1 MKKIFKSFISIIC
14 VAVFA
19 INLLGCE
26 SSARVA
32 SEGISATKFQSELA
46 RDYKK
51 IFDKEFIQRHLNGV
65 TTAELISTFVE
76 ALKSSDDDRAKELV
90 KNYGDYMNKKYFVND
105 LSTYNWLATITVQ
118 LIKISLNEG
127 TMPQDFIDNVNGVL
141 PLFGM
146 STINIDLNK
155 HDYTD
160 KDAEE
165 IALKLYPL
173 VDRIAD
179 EDILRELGIDLDDPD
194 LINKVI
200 GILTS
205 SDNKESEK

>member
-1 MKKIFKSFISIIC
+1 MRKIFKSIISIIC
-14 VAVFA
+14 VAVVA
-19 INLLGCE
+19 INVLACGT
-26 SSARVA
+26 SAGDINSV
-32 SEGISATKFQSELA
+32 SATKFQSELA

-51 IFDKEFIQRHLNGV
+51 IFDKEFIQNHLNGV

-76 ALKSSDDDRAKELV
+76 NIKSSDDEKVKELV
-90 KNYGDYMNKKYFVND
+90 EKYGDFMDDKYFVND

-118 LIKISLNEG
+118 LIKRSLNEG
-127 TMPQDFIDNVNGVL
+127 TMEQDFIDNVNGIL

-146 STINIDLNK
+146 NTISVDLNK

-165 IALKLYPL
+165 IALKMYPL
-173 VDRIAD
+173 VDRVAD
-179 EDILRELGIDLDDPD
+179 EDVLRELGVDVDDPE

-200 GILTS
+200 DIFVS
-205 SDNKESEK
+205 SKDSESEDK

>member
-1 MKKIFKSFISIIC
+1 MRKIFKSIISIIC
-14 VAVFA
+14 VAVVA
-19 INLLGCE
+19 VNVLACGTSAGDIN
-26 SSARVA
+26 SV
-32 SEGISATKFQSELA
+32 SATKFQSELA

-51 IFDKEFIQRHLNGV
+51 IFDKEFMQNHLNGV

-76 ALKSSDDDRAKELV
+76 NIKSSDDEKAKELV
-90 KNYGDYMNKKYFVND
+90 EKYGDFMDDKYFVND

-118 LIKISLNEG
+118 LIKRSLNEG
-127 TMPQDFIDNVNGVL
+127 TMEQGFIDNINGIL

-146 STINIDLNK
+146 NTISVDLNK

-165 IALKLYPL
+165 IALKMYPL
-173 VDRIAD
+173 VDRVAD
-179 EDILRELGIDLDDPD
+179 EDVLRELGVDVDDPE

-200 GILTS
+200 DIFVS
-205 SDNKESEK
+205 SKDSESEDK

>member
-1 MKKIFKSFISIIC
+1 MRKIFKSIISIIC
-14 VAVFA
+14 VAVVA
-19 INLLGCE
+19 VNMLACGTSAGDIN
-26 SSARVA
+26 SV
-32 SEGISATKFQSELA
+32 SATKFQSELA

-51 IFDKEFIQRHLNGV
+51 IFDKEFMQNHLNGV

-76 ALKSSDDDRAKELV
+76 NIKSSDDEKAKELV
-90 KNYGDYMNKKYFVND
+90 EKYGDFMDDKYFVND

-118 LIKISLNEG
+118 LIKRSLNEG
-127 TMPQDFIDNVNGVL
+127 TMEQGFIDNVNGIL

-146 STINIDLNK
+146 NTISVDLNK

-165 IALKLYPL
+165 IALKMYPL
-173 VDRIAD
+173 VDRVAD
-179 EDILRELGIDLDDPD
+179 EDVLRELGVDVDDPE

-200 GILTS
+200 DIFVS
-205 SDNKESEK
+205 SKDSESEDK

>member
-1 MKKIFKSFISIIC
+1 MRKIFKSIISIIC
-14 VAVFA
+14 VAVVA
-19 INLLGCE
+19 INVLACGT
-26 SSARVA
+26 SAGDINSV
-32 SEGISATKFQSELA
+32 SATKFQSELA

-51 IFDKEFIQRHLNGV
+51 IFDKEFIQNHLNGV

-76 ALKSSDDDRAKELV
+76 NIKSSDDEKAKELV
-90 KNYGDYMNKKYFVND
+90 EKYGDFMDDKYFVND

-118 LIKISLNEG
+118 LIKRSLNEG
-127 TMPQDFIDNVNGVL
+127 TMEQDFIDNVNGIL

-146 STINIDLNK
+146 NTISVDLNK

-165 IALKLYPL
+165 IALKMYPL
-173 VDRIAD
+173 IDRVAD
-179 EDILRELGIDLDDPD
+179 EDVLRELGVDVDDPE

-200 GILTS
+200 DIFVS
-205 SDNKESEK
+205 SKDSESEDK

>member
-1 MKKIFKSFISIIC
+1 MRKIFKSIISIIC
-14 VAVFA
+14 VAVVA
-19 INLLGCE
+19 INVLACGT
-26 SSARVA
+26 SAGDINSV
-32 SEGISATKFQSELA
+32 SATKFQSELA

-51 IFDKEFIQRHLNGV
+51 IFDKEFIQNHLNGV

-76 ALKSSDDDRAKELV
+76 NIKSSDDEKAKELV
-90 KNYGDYMNKKYFVND
+90 EKYGDFMDDKYFVND

-118 LIKISLNEG
+118 LIKRSLNEG
-127 TMPQDFIDNVNGVL
+127 TMEQDFIDNVNGIL

-146 STINIDLNK
+146 NTISVDLNK

-165 IALKLYPL
+165 IALKMYPL
-173 VDRIAD
+173 VDRVAD
-179 EDILRELGIDLDDPD
+179 EDVLRELGVDVDDPE

-200 GILTS
+200 DIFVS
-205 SDNKESEK
+205 SKDSESEDK

>member
-1 MKKIFKSFISIIC
+1 MRKIFKSIISIIC
-14 VAVFA
+14 VAVVA
-19 INLLGCE
+19 INVLACGT
-26 SSARVA
+26 SAGDINSV
-32 SEGISATKFQSELA
+32 SATKFQSELA

-51 IFDKEFIQRHLNGV
+51 IFDKEFMQNHLNGV

-76 ALKSSDDDRAKELV
+76 NIKSSDDEKAKELV
-90 KNYGDYMNKKYFVND
+90 EKYGDFMDDKYFVND

-118 LIKISLNEG
+118 LIKRSLNEG
-127 TMPQDFIDNVNGVL
+127 TMEQDFIDNINGIL

-146 STINIDLNK
+146 NTISVDLNK

-165 IALKLYPL
+165 IALKMYPL
-173 VDRIAD
+173 VDRVAD
-179 EDILRELGIDLDDPD
+179 EDVLRELGVDVDDPE

-200 GILTS
+200 DIFVS
-205 SDNKESEK
+205 SKDSESEDK

>member
-1 MKKIFKSFISIIC
+1 MRKIFKSIISIIC
-14 VAVFA
+14 VAVVA
-19 INLLGCE
+19 INVLACGT
-26 SSARVA
+26 SAGDINSV
-32 SEGISATKFQSELA
+32 SATKFQSELA

-51 IFDKEFIQRHLNGV
+51 IFDKEFMQNHLNGV

-76 ALKSSDDDRAKELV
+76 NIKSSDDEKAKELV
-90 KNYGDYMNKKYFVND
+90 EKYGDFMDDKYFVND

-118 LIKISLNEG
+118 LIKRSLNEG
-127 TMPQDFIDNVNGVL
+127 TMEQDFIDNVNGIL

-146 STINIDLNK
+146 NTISVDLNK

-165 IALKLYPL
+165 IALKMYPL
-173 VDRIAD
+173 VDRVAD
-179 EDILRELGIDLDDPD
+179 EDVLRELGVDVDDPE

-200 GILTS
+200 DIFVS
-205 SDNKESEK
+205 SKDSESEDK

>member
-1 MKKIFKSFISIIC
+1 MRKIFKSIISIIC
-14 VAVFA
+14 VAVVA
-19 INLLGCE
+19 VNMLACGTSAGDIN
-26 SSARVA
+26 SV
-32 SEGISATKFQSELA
+32 SATKFQSELA

-51 IFDKEFIQRHLNGV
+51 IFDKEFIQNHLNGV

-76 ALKSSDDDRAKELV
+76 NIKSSDDEKAKELV
-90 KNYGDYMNKKYFVND
+90 EKYGDFMDDKYFVND

-118 LIKISLNEG
+118 LIKRSLNEG
-127 TMPQDFIDNVNGVL
+127 TMEQDFIDNVNGIL

-146 STINIDLNK
+146 NTISVDLNK

-165 IALKLYPL
+165 IALKMYPL
-173 VDRIAD
+173 VDRVAD
-179 EDILRELGIDLDDPD
+179 EDVLRELGVDVDDPE

-200 GILTS
+200 DIFVS
-205 SDNKESEK
+205 SKDSESEDK

>member
-1 MKKIFKSFISIIC
+1 MRKIFKSIISIIC
-14 VAVFA
+14 VAVVA
-19 INLLGCE
+19 INVLACGT
-26 SSARVA
+26 SAGDINSV
-32 SEGISATKFQSELA
+32 SATKFQSELA

-51 IFDKEFIQRHLNGV
+51 IFDKEFIQNHLNGV

-76 ALKSSDDDRAKELV
+76 NIKSSDDEKAKELV
-90 KNYGDYMNKKYFVND
+90 EKYGDFMDDKYFVND

-118 LIKISLNEG
+118 LIKRSLNEG
-127 TMPQDFIDNVNGVL
+127 TMEQGFIDNVNGIL

-146 STINIDLNK
+146 NTISVDLNK

-165 IALKLYPL
+165 IALKMYPL
-173 VDRIAD
+173 VDRVAD
-179 EDILRELGIDLDDPD
+179 EDVLRELGVDVDDPE

-200 GILTS
+200 DIFVS
-205 SDNKESEK
+205 SKDSESEDK